1 MKLTIR
7 KKILL
12 CSLLPLLLLGLI
24 IIALAS
30 TIVKQSI
37 IDQVENSLKGTA
49 IATQAAYDQNAG
61 SYLQAENGDIWKGS
75 YNISQSETLVDTIKK
90 ESGMDVTFFYGT
102 ERIMTSALDKNGD
115 RILGSPAGDVVAE
128 KVLKKGEGYF
138 SDNISMDGTIYY
150 GYYTPVYQK
159 DDTSAPIGMVFAG
172 IEKQPT
178 YHRIL
183 NILNTIIVIIIIAIV
198 FCTIIVQVSATSMT
212 RALNRSIA
220 CVKEVSAG
228 NLTVTFDQKTLSRS
242 DEIGDLTKA
251 VQMLQTELLNIIQ
264 GIKET
269 TDTLVA
275 SSDTL
280 EQTSHQTYTTI
291 HTVQQTVSDITD
303 GANTQAG
310 GAKNASA
317 SAQHMG
323 NLIIETGK
331 EADELNDSADSMK
344 LSSDKAAQTIEAL
357 KEISEKVKEA
367 ISVISEQTTQ
377 TNESAQNIRKASQFI
392 SEIAS
397 ETNLLSLN
405 ASIEAARAGEAGRGF
420 AVVASQ
426 IQNLAEQS
434 NTASSNIE
442 KIVSTLID
450 NSEKVVDTMTQT
462 QDIISR
468 QNEHIDSTEH
478 TVNGVINELET
489 SITKIRSIEQKA
501 KELEQARGEIIE
513 AIDSLSVIAQQ
524 NVDGTAKT
532 SAAITEMADSFQ
544 VIEDSTEN
552 LRSTADMLAQNISN
566 FVLPDTE
573 N

>member
-1 MKLTIR
+1 MFLTSASASGTDHH
-7 KKILL
+7 
-12 CSLLPLLLLGLI
+12 CT
-24 IIALAS
+24 S

-150 GYYTPVYQK
+150 TPVYQK

-178 YHRIL
+178 YHSIL
-183 NILNTIIVIIIIAIV
+183 NILNTIIVIVIIAIV

-228 NLTVTFDQKTLSRS
+228 NLAVTFDQKTLSRS

-310 GAKNASA
+310 GAKRASA

-331 EADELNDSADSMK
+331 EADELNDSA
-344 LSSDKAAQTIEAL
+344 AL

-405 ASIEAARAGEAGRGF
+405 ASIEAARAGEAGKGF

-434 NTASSNIE
+434 NTASGNIE
-442 KIVSTLID
+442 KIVSALID

-532 SAAITEMADSFQ
+532 NAAITEMADSFQ

-552 LRSTADMLAQNISN
+552 LRSTADMLVQNISN